1 MKLFAIGDLHLSHS
15 SNKPMSIF
23 GPNWDN
29 HAERIAAAWRER
41 VSDEDAVL
49 IPGDISWAMQLD
61 EARLDIEYI
70 AALPGKKVIMRGN
83 HDYWWGSISKVRDML
98 PCCMYA
104 LQNDTVELGSV
115 TIAGSRGW
123 TCRAVPALI
132 RKQTRR
138 YTTGRLFAS
147 NCRYLEQNRAAA
159 FIVMLHYPPFNR
171 ETGAKRLYGDIREV
185 RRGAG
190 DIRPSSRQSLPQ
202 CVRGHPQRH
211 RIHAVF
217 CRPSGFCTEA
227 DNGDISLINA

>member
-83 HDYWWGSISKVRDML
+83 QDYW
-98 PCCMYA
+98 
-104 LQNDTVELGSV
+104 
-115 TIAGSRGW
+115 
-123 TCRAVPALI
+123 
-132 RKQTRR
+132 
-138 YTTGRLFAS
+138 
-147 NCRYLEQNRAAA
+147 
-159 FIVMLHYPPFNR
+159 
-171 ETGAKRLYGDIREV
+171 
-185 RRGAG
+185 
-190 DIRPSSRQSLPQ
+190 
-202 CVRGHPQRH
+202 
-211 RIHAVF
+211 
-217 CRPSGFCTEA
+217 
-227 DNGDISLINA
+227 

>member
-83 HDYWWGSISKVRDML
+83 HDYWWTTARKMELYLTENGFDTMHIL
-98 PCCMYA
+98 HNNACMVGDYA
-104 LQNDTVELGSV
+104 LCGT
-115 TIAGSRGW
+115 RGW
-123 TCRAVPALI
+123 PFDDTNAQDAKIMAREV
-132 RKQTRR
+132 
-138 YTTGRLFAS
+138 GRLRMSLQAGGS
-147 NCRYLEQNRAAA
+147 AQKIA
-159 FIVMLHYPPFNR
+159 FLHYPPVYPGGCAQPLVDILHEFGVQQCYYGHLHGKSIR
-171 ETGAKRLYGDIREV
+171 GAIQREV
-185 RRGAG
+185 DG
-190 DIRPSSRQSLPQ
+190 IRYKLVSADGL
-202 CVRGHPQRH
+202 H
-211 RIHAVF
+211 F
-217 CRPSGFCTEA
+217 CPYKIC
-227 DNGDISLINA
+227 D

>member
-23 GPNWDN
+23 GLNWDN

-98 PCCMYA
+98 PCSMYA

-123 TCRAVPALI
+123 ICPGSSGFDPETDQKIYDREVI
-132 RKQTRR
+132 RLQLSLSGAKQGSRI
-138 YTTGRLFAS
+138 
-147 NCRYLEQNRAAA
+147 
-159 FIVMLHYPPFNR
+159 IVMLHYPPFN
-171 ETGAKRLYGDIREV
+171 EKR
-185 RRGAG
+185 A
-190 DIRPSSRQSLPQ
+190 
-202 CVRGHPQRH
+202 
-211 RIHAVF
+211 
-217 CRPSGFCTEA
+217 PSGFTEIFEKYGVERVIYGHLHGKACRNAFEGIRNGIEYTLCTA
-227 DNGDISLINA
+227 DHLDFVPKLITEI

>member
-123 TCRAVPALI
+123 ICPGSSGFDSETDQKIYDREVIRLQLSLSGATGQPHHRHAAL
-132 RKQTRR
+132 
-138 YTTGRLFAS
+138 
-147 NCRYLEQNRAAA
+147 
-159 FIVMLHYPPFNR
+159 PPIQR

>member
-15 SNKPMSIF
+15 SNKPMSVF

-61 EARLDIEYI
+61 EARPDIEYI

-123 TCRAVPALI
+123 ICPGSSGFDPETDKKIYDREVI
-132 RKQTRR
+132 RLQLSLS
-138 YTTGRLFAS
+138 GA
-147 NCRYLEQNRAAA
+147 NRAAA
-159 FIVMLHYPPFNR
+159 SSSCCITPHSTRNGRQAAL
-171 ETGAKRLYGDIREV
+171 
-185 RRGAG
+185 RRY
-190 DIRPSSRQSLPQ
+190 SRST
-202 CVRGHPQRH
+202 
-211 RIHAVF
+211 AW
-217 CRPSGFCTEA
+217 SG
-227 DNGDISLINA
+227 

>member
-83 HDYWWGSISKVRDML
+83 HDYWWSSISKVRDML

-104 LQNDTVELGSV
+104 LQNDTVEFGSV

-123 TCRAVPALI
+123 ICPGSSGFDPETDQKIYDREVI
-132 RKQTRR
+132 RLQLSLSGAKQGSRI
-138 YTTGRLFAS
+138 
-147 NCRYLEQNRAAA
+147 
-159 FIVMLHYPPFNR
+159 IVMLHYPPFN
-171 ETGAKRLYGDIREV
+171 EKR
-185 RRGAG
+185 A
-190 DIRPSSRQSLPQ
+190 
-202 CVRGHPQRH
+202 
-211 RIHAVF
+211 
-217 CRPSGFCTEA
+217 PSGFTEIFEKYSVEQVIYGHLHGKACRNAFEGIRNGIEYTLCSA
-227 DNGDISLINA
+227 DHLDFVPKLITEI

>member
-104 LQNDTVELGSV
+104 LQNDTVGLGSV

-123 TCRAVPALI
+123 ICPGSSEDIRPGGYSPPTVAIWSKTGQPHHRHAAL
-132 RKQTRR
+132 
-138 YTTGRLFAS
+138 
-147 NCRYLEQNRAAA
+147 
-159 FIVMLHYPPFNR
+159 PPIQR